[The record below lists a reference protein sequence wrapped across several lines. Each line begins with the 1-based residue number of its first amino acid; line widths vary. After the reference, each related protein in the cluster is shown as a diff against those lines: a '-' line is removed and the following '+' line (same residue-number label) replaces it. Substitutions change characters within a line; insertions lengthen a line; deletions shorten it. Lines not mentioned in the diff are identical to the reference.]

1 MAEQRVRTTRKLLG
15 RGLVVAILGSLS
27 TAGLS
32 AAPAAS
38 SAGGPLWQVIP
49 TPNVGT
55 SRNVLRDVAT
65 LSSDDAWAVGSFF
78 DTEAQA
84 DRSLIEHWDGRAWTI
99 VPAPTVGTGYQSL
112 WGVSALSARDV
123 WAVGRS
129 SERFGPERSM
139 ILRWNGR
146 RWRVIDAPPFE
157 HWSALEDVSAVSE
170 REVWAVGNSY
180 LGSFIIRWDGR
191 SWRIVPSP
199 NVGWLASIHA
209 VSSSNIWAVGQWA
222 GPDGAVYQPLIQHW
236 DGTRWTVV
244 PSSRPPTEFSI
255 LEDVSG
261 RSDDLAW
268 AVGSAW
274 DGSGP
279 QRPIIERWDGAEWRL
294 VPGPAVEEGELLGV
308 IGVSANE
315 AWAVGRSGGRTLI
328 ARWDGVGWSAVD
340 APSPGVN
347 DRLIGVSALPSRDA
361 WAVGASNDTSG
372 ERTLAL
378 RHVP

>member
-1 MAEQRVRTTRKLLG
+1 MAEQRLGRARKLLG
-15 RGLVVAILGSLS
+15 RGLAVGIIASLS
-27 TAGLS
+27 TTGLP

-38 SAGGPLWQVIP
+38 PAGGSLWQVIT
-49 TPNVGT
+49 TPNAGT
-55 SRNVLRDVAT
+55 SRNVLRDVAP

-78 DTEAQA
+78 DAEAQA
-84 DRSLIEHWDGRAWTI
+84 ERSLIEHWDGRAWSI

-123 WAVGRS
+123 WAVGAT
-129 SERFGPERSM
+129 SERFGPERSL

-146 RWRVIDAPPFE
+146 RWRVLEGPEFE
-157 HWSALEDVSAVSE
+157 NWSALEDVSAVSE
-170 REVWAVGNSY
+170 REAWAVGNSY

-191 SWRIVPSP
+191 SWQIVPSP

-209 VSSSNIWAVGQWA
+209 VSSTNVWVVGVRGAA
-222 GPDGAVYQPLIQHW
+222 GGAVYKPLILHW
-236 DGTRWTVV
+236 DGTRWSEV
-244 PSSRPPTEFSI
+244 PSPTPSTQFSI

-274 DGSGP
+274 DGGGP
-279 QRPIIERWDGAEWRL
+279 QRPIIERWDGADWRF
-294 VPGPAVEEGELLGV
+294 VPGPAVDNGELLGV
-308 IGVSANE
+308 AGVSATE
-315 AWAVGRSGGRTLI
+315 AWAVGRSSGRTLI
-328 ARWDGVGWSAVD
+328 AGWDGVGWSAVD
-340 APSPGVN
+340 APSPGIN
-347 DRLIGVSALPSRDA
+347 DRLIGVSALPSGEA

>member
-1 MAEQRVRTTRKLLG
+1 MAEHRIRTTRKLLG

-78 DTEAQA
+78 DAEAQA
-84 DRSLIEHWDGRAWTI
+84 DRSLIQHWDGRAWKI

-112 WGVSALSARDV
+112 WGVSALSPRDV

-129 SERFGPERSM
+129 SERFGPDRPM

-146 RWRVIDAPPFE
+146 RWRVFEAPEFE
-157 HWSALEDVSAVSE
+157 NWSALEDVSAVSE
-170 REVWAVGNSY
+170 REAWAVGNSY
-180 LGSFIIRWDGR
+180 QGSFIIRWDGR
-191 SWRIVPSP
+191 SWRTVPSP

-209 VSSSNIWAVGQWA
+209 ISSSNIWVVGQRGAA
-222 GPDGAVYQPLIQHW
+222 GGAVYKPLIQHW
-236 DGTRWTVV
+236 DGTRWTEV
-244 PSSRPPTEFSI
+244 PSPSPPAVFSI

-274 DGSGP
+274 DGGGP

-294 VPGPAVEEGELLGV
+294 VPGPVVEEGELLGV
-308 IGVSANE
+308 VGVSATE
-315 AWAVGRSGGRTLI
+315 AWAVGRAGSRTLI

-340 APSPGVN
+340 PPSPGIN
-347 DRLIGVSALPSRDA
+347 DRLIGVSALLSGEA
-361 WAVGASNDTSG
+361 WAVGALSDTIG

-378 RHVP
+378 RHLP